1 MPNDTLVVPISDLHS
16 GGTTALFP
24 NHFVQFK
31 HANRKPTREQKAMFK
46 HWSFCADKVAEARK
60 GKKLIIVHDGD
71 AIEGFHHNS
80 HQVITMLE
88 NEQIDIHVEL
98 MRHFKKVVGFSGN
111 DEIHYLA
118 ATEVHTGGNEEE
130 CGRQVGATQ
139 NDLGFYSSDELR
151 LSINGKMLWFSH
163 HGPTAGKGAN
173 AGNAQRNFL
182 RDLFYDC
189 IKHGVTVPDFITT
202 AHTHI
207 PFYNTYIQKH
217 NGKYY
222 VVRGLICPSWQQKT
236 RFAHKVAPLSV
247 NEIGLQYFTVSK
259 DGMISDPVEWIMR

>member
-1 MPNDTLVVPISDLHS
+1 MQS
-16 GGTTALFP
+16 GGTTALYP
-24 NHFVQFK
+24 NQTMNFK
-31 HANRKPTREQKAMFK
+31 DGIRPPSDIQIKIFEHWNKCAEEVRK
-46 HWSFCADKVAEARK
+46 ARK
-60 GKKLIIVHDGD
+60 GKKLIIVSLGEAIDGV
-71 AIEGFHHNS
+71 HHNTS
-80 HQVITMLE
+80 QLMTRLIT
-88 NEQIDIHVEL
+88 EQITIHVEL

-259 DGMISDPVEWIMR
+259 DGLISDPVEWIMK